1 MKQMGKR
8 GSNMVNAD
16 LYLLNADCTHRFAL
30 SICPLLHGYVVIQ
43 NRIHD
48 FLCLVLHWYTT
59 ESFWKGQDC
68 DITETTKR
76 TA

>member
-48 FLCLVLHWYTT
+48 FLC
-59 ESFWKGQDC
+59 
-68 DITETTKR
+68 
-76 TA
+76 